1 MALPLIAGAAGLAG
15 LSALGGAASSAG
27 QALAEGLKPRPQE
40 EKQPMEFTTPQRDDA
55 LDPLTL
61 KHLSKKERKEAF
73 KLANRR
79 FWRNTAMEGVGRAAD
94 LIRAQPFLGL
104 VAGVVLVE
112 SLEKAKVIN
121 RGTAFGLQTM
131 GMVSAAAPA
140 GGIGV
145 GAALG
150 VSVLSET
157 GLPSK
162 DQVID
167 AVGDYAQM
175 LPTGPIEVL
184 PGGWDEKL
192 NPFLRGYKWAQNRFG
207 WGD

>member
-1 MALPLIAGAAGLAG
+1 MAAPLIAGAAGLAG

-27 QALAEGLKPRPQE
+27 QAIAEGLKPRPRQ

-55 LDPLTL
+55 LDALTL
-61 KHLSKKERKEAF
+61 KNLSKKERKEAF

-157 GLPSK
+157 GLPR
-162 DQVID
+162 
-167 AVGDYAQM
+167 AVGEYAQM
-175 LPTGPIEVL
+175 LPSGPIEVL

-192 NPFLRGYKWAQNRFG
+192 NPILRIYKDAQRRFG
-207 WGD
+207 GED

>member
-1 MALPLIAGAAGLAG
+1 MALPLVAGAAGLAG
-15 LSALGGAASSAG
+15 LSALGGAASSAS
-27 QALAEGLKPRPQE
+27 QAIAEGLKPRPLQD
-40 EKQPMEFTTPQRDDA
+40 KAPMEFTTPQRDDA
-55 LDPLTL
+55 LDALTL
-61 KHLSKKERKEAF
+61 KSLSKKERKEAF

-79 FWRNTAMEGVGRAAD
+79 FWRNTAMEGAGRAAD
-94 LIRAQPFLGL
+94 LVRAQPFLGL

-121 RGTAFGLQTM
+121 RGTAFALQTM

-157 GLPSK
+157 GLPDIRK
-162 DQVID
+162 VIEESPE
-167 AVGDYAQM
+167 YAREAIP
-175 LPTGPIEVL
+175 LIVNPSS
-184 PGGWDEKL
+184 PGSIRKLAGYGKSAWDWMF
-192 NPFLRGYKWAQNRFG
+192 NQ
-207 WGD
+207 